1 MKQQR
6 DKQSIERYLLGDLPE
21 DEQVRLED
29 RAFSEPEYLL
39 AVQAIEK
46 DLIDEYARGEL
57 SASDRQK
64 FDEHFLASDERR
76 RKVEFARAFARVSSE
91 YTTAETSAVTP
102 ESWWVILRGSLGGR
116 SLALGFSVAALVL
129 LFLVAGL
136 WFLRERTRSQPEQA
150 QNPPTPQASP
160 PIQLNGATPEQL
172 AQNEATPIPTPNK
185 PTLSPEASRPVN
197 ASLLLLPGT
206 SRSTENQQQLLI
218 PHAAESAQLR
228 VLVDRAETYKNF

>member
-39 AVQAIEK
+39 AVHAIEK

-64 FDEHFLASDERR
+64 FDELFLASDERR

-91 YTTAETSAVTP
+91 YTTAETSLP
-102 ESWWVILRGSLGGR
+102 ESSLV
-116 SLALGFSVAALVL
+116 SDFTKNIS
-129 LFLVAGL
+129 
-136 WFLRERTRSQPEQA
+136 
-150 QNPPTPQASP
+150 
-160 PIQLNGATPEQL
+160 
-172 AQNEATPIPTPNK
+172 
-185 PTLSPEASRPVN
+185 
-197 ASLLLLPGT
+197 
-206 SRSTENQQQLLI
+206 
-218 PHAAESAQLR
+218 
-228 VLVDRAETYKNF
+228 AETFFSYSPRVR